1 MDYLKV
7 WVSFRELLE
16 PLTDAERGRLFVAM
30 LEYAASG
37 TEPQLSGNERYVWPA
52 ARQSINNARER
63 SEQMRANASKPTQ
76 NGANGSKREQTGA
89 NASKPT
95 QNGANGSAPFDK
107 EKEKDN
113 ILTTT
118 TTGTRAREETSIG
131 DVDLDPLILKIQR
144 ELNGLTDT
152 HYQALNDYREEL
164 GDELV
169 GYAIDQAVANGV
181 RNWAYVEAI
190 LRGWV
195 TLHIHTIGEAK
206 AEHEKHKGDKPVQK
220 PKLLRSQMYEQ
231 REYRESELAEALG
244 VDDVYGGAG

>member
-7 WVSFRELLE
+7 WCSFRELLE
-16 PLTDAERGRLFVAM
+16 PLNESERGRLFTAM
-30 LEYAASG
+30 LEYAETGKAP
-37 TEPQLSGNERYVWPA
+37 ELKGNERYVWPA
-52 ARQSINNARER
+52 AKQSIDNTREK
-63 SEQMRANASKPTQ
+63 SEQMRSNRIKTEQTPTNENKSKQNASKQ
-76 NGANGSKREQTGA
+76 N
-89 NASKPT
+89 
-95 QNGANGSAPFDK
+95 APFDK

-152 HYQALNDYREEL
+152 HYQALNDYRDEL

-220 PKLLRSQMYEQ
+220 PKLLRSQMYQQ
-231 REYRESELAEALG
+231 REYHESELAEALG